1 MKARAYWA
9 RPPGVAWVPASRER
23 DCPLKVAVELP
34 HRKRAHVEQVERMR
48 AVEEEP
54 QALKQPAGAGLPKI
68 VVVVV
73 VAALL
78 QRRARHANFLRVRR
92 GRQQRYC
99 LAHLKAKAVMLP
111 LRPSGAA
118 VVATRAKSFAELAVE
133 RLCSPAGLGANWA
146 AVGEA
151 VPRQMPMVRGRAP

>member
-1 MKARAYWA
+1 M
-9 RPPGVAWVPASRER
+9 PVSRER

-34 HRKRAHVEQVERMR
+34 HRKRAHVERVERMR

-68 VVVVV
+68 VGEAEE
-73 VAALL
+73 AALL
-78 QRRARHANFLRVRR
+78 QRRALHANFLP
-92 GRQQRYC
+92 
-99 LAHLKAKAVMLP
+99 KAMPHAEEPQSVMTAVLPP
-111 LRPSGAA
+111 LRPSGAE
-118 VVATRAKSFAELAVE
+118 VVAIRAKSFAELAVE